1 MTEGRRSAAD
11 PRDEEPRSSVREP
24 AEVERTGAT
33 GPAPGEVPP
42 GSVQPIPGETRRP
55 VKPTKASAVW
65 TALAVG
71 VLVLVAILIFVVQNS
86 ARVRINFLW
95 MHGTLGL
102 GIALLISAI
111 LGILL
116 TLAVGSVRM
125 LQLRRLAKRPHV
137 VERPRR

>member
-1 MTEGRRSAAD
+1 MTEGRRNAAD
-11 PRDEEPRSSVREP
+11 PHDEEPRSREQEP
-24 AEVERTGAT
+24 AEVERA

-42 GSVQPIPGETRRP
+42 GSVQPIPGEARRR
-55 VKPTKASAVW
+55 VKPTRASAVW

-71 VLVLVAILIFVVQNS
+71 VLMLVAILIFVVQNS
-86 ARVRINFLW
+86 AKTRINFLW
-95 MHGTLGL
+95 LHFTLGV

-111 LGILL
+111 LGIVL

-137 VERPRR
+137 VERRR

>member
-1 MTEGRRSAAD
+1 M
-11 PRDEEPRSSVREP
+11 REP
-24 AEVERTGAT
+24 AEVERAGAT

-42 GSVQPIPGETRRP
+42 GSVQPIPGEARRR
-55 VKPTKASAVW
+55 VKPTRASAVW

-71 VLVLVAILIFVVQNS
+71 VLMLVAILIFVVQNS
-86 ARVRINFLW
+86 AKMRINFLW
-95 MHGTLGL
+95 LHFTLGV

-111 LGILL
+111 LGIVL

-137 VERPRR
+137 VERRR

>member
-1 MTEGRRSAAD
+1 MTEGRRSATD
-11 PRDEEPRSSVREP
+11 PRDEEPRSRVQEP
-24 AEVERTGAT
+24 AEVERAGAT
-33 GPAPGEVPP
+33 GPAPREVP
-42 GSVQPIPGETRRP
+42 GSVQPIPGEVRRP
-55 VKPTKASAVW
+55 VKPTTTRASAVW

-86 ARVRINFLW
+86 AKVRINFLW

-137 VERPRR
+137 VERRR

>member
-11 PRDEEPRSSVREP
+11 PHDEEPRSGVREP
-24 AEVERTGAT
+24 AEAERAGAT

-42 GSVQPIPGETRRP
+42 GSVQPIPGEARRR

-71 VLVLVAILIFVVQNS
+71 VLVLVAILIFVVQNG
-86 ARVRINFLW
+86 AKVRINFLW
-95 MHGTLGL
+95 LHFSLAL

-137 VERPRR
+137 VERRR

>member
-1 MTEGRRSAAD
+1 MTEGSRSAAD
-11 PRDEEPRSSVREP
+11 PHDGEPRSGMREP
-24 AEVERTGAT
+24 AEVERAGAT

-42 GSVQPIPGETRRP
+42 GSVQPIPGEARRR
-55 VKPTKASAVW
+55 VKPTRASAVW

-71 VLVLVAILIFVVQNS
+71 VLMLVAILIFVVQNS
-86 ARVRINFLW
+86 AKMRINFLW
-95 MHGTLGL
+95 LHFTLGV

-111 LGILL
+111 LGIVL

-137 VERPRR
+137 VERRR

>member
-1 MTEGRRSAAD
+1 M
-11 PRDEEPRSSVREP
+11 REP
-24 AEVERTGAT
+24 GEVERA
-33 GPAPGEVPP
+33 GPAAGEVPS
-42 GSVQPIPGETRRP
+42 GSVRPIPGEARRQVEPTR
-55 VKPTKASAVW
+55 ASAVW

-86 ARVRINFLW
+86 AKVRINFLW

-137 VERPRR
+137 VQRRPRG

>member
-1 MTEGRRSAAD
+1 MTEGRQSAAD
-11 PRDEEPRSSVREP
+11 PRDEEPRSRVQEP
-24 AEVERTGAT
+24 AEVERAGAT
-33 GPAPGEVPP
+33 GPAPREVP
-42 GSVQPIPGETRRP
+42 GSVQPIPGEVRRP
-55 VKPTKASAVW
+55 VKPTRASAVW

-86 ARVRINFLW
+86 AKVRINFLW

-125 LQLRRLAKRPHV
+125 LQLRRLARRPHV
-137 VERPRR
+137 VERRR